1 MTKTVPL
8 IFSRVTRA
16 TSTTGDCH
24 RKHRWLSGMWVA
36 VTVLCAFVFCT
47 AVFFASTEGSFAADE
62 IGDESNESTLIEKHG
77 PAQILA
83 ENLIRVREQELL
95 LQSIRTN
102 ADGLF
107 TSESLEA

>member
-1 MTKTVPL
+1 
-8 IFSRVTRA
+8 
-16 TSTTGDCH
+16 
-24 RKHRWLSGMWVA
+24 MWVA

-95 LQSIRTN
+95 LLAEQSGKVPPTFS
-102 ADGLF
+102 ASGLAQF
-107 TSESLEA
+107 ALLQWLRA